1 MVVCPNCSH
10 QNPEGAT
17 QCEACYTPLPT
28 TTSCPHCGA
37 TIQTDASFCG
47 QCGSNL
53 QPATVS
59 NEEEIQGVIPTV
71 VSPPNEPTPEVA
83 VSSGLNLEKS
93 PLPVA
98 MATTP
103 PEVPVVI
110 PEPPPIP
117 MNLGSQSSATQLQQ
131 QTAKLIHVQTSTDLE
146 LPQNVSEGFLGDFT
160 HVRRNC
166 SRHHPSRP
174 ICMHAPGYPRSK
186 AQITLGAWAL
196 GWPAGCWDLEALQRP
211 GQTCCCGRV
220 RNQEG
225 RCRRH
230 CG

>member
-59 NEEEIQGVIPTV
+59 NDGEIQAVIPTV

-146 LPQNVSEGFLGDFT
+146 LPQNVSVIHLGKPNDLVPPMWMF
-160 HVRRNC
+160 RD
-166 SRHHPSRP
+166 SRIRKLCLVAMP
-174 ICMHAPGYPRSK
+174 IFALREMRIILKMWAVPMALILITRLCPRG
-186 AQITLGAWAL
+186 IVIG
-196 GWPAGCWDLEALQRP
+196 
-211 GQTCCCGRV
+211 
-220 RNQEG
+220 
-225 RCRRH
+225 
-230 CG
+230 